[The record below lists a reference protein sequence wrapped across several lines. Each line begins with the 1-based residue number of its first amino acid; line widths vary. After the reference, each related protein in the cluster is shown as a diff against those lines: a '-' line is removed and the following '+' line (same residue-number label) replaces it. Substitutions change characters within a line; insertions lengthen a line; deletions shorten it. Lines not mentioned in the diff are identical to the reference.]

1 MKSSAH
7 LVVVRTGLESLDVA
21 HDEAH
26 VDGDRV
32 ELVADGAL
40 ELIVLVRDLDGKKR
54 AREGRERGIEKLL
67 CGCEAGA
74 SPPAPPSAPPRQQQ

>member
-7 LVVVRTGLESLDVA
+7 LVVVRTGLERLDVA

-26 VDGDRV
+26 LDGDRV

-40 ELIVLVRDLDGKKR
+40 ELIVLVEGK
-54 AREGRERGIEKLL
+54 GG
-67 CGCEAGA
+67 
-74 SPPAPPSAPPRQQQ
+74 P